1 MSRTTSTIRAGKAAA
16 LALAVGTGIAAA
28 PAMADTQVMYVLD
41 GSNSMWGQIDGVA
54 KIQTAKEVLGEL
66 LEAEGAQ
73 KVGLLAYGH
82 RSKTDCGDIEV
93 LAPVGAGAGELKA
106 GIGKV
111 TPTGKTPISAALKA
125 AAEALPAGDHQ
136 NNIVLISDGL
146 ETCNADPCAT
156 AQALAAQGVNTRIH
170 VVGFDI
176 GAEDREKLECIAVNG
191 GVYVDAR
198 SADDLKGAL
207 TQVAE
212 VVAEPE
218 PAPAPEPEP
227 EPQAVETFRDD
238 FDQGELAGHW
248 QVAQPNPDGFIVED
262 GSLVLIAGQKGTM
275 ADPEKEN
282 LFLLD
287 VPLPDGDWEMEVVY
301 DAEFNTRHEILQ
313 FGLYDDA
320 ENFLVVS
327 SGLGGRFAYNCA
339 LEIGMDD
346 MSRGQLKENRTN
358 LGDWEACQGDVV
370 GFMKRKGIG
379 PRPYKI
385 TLVKEGRSYSATHQF
400 GDEVPEGEEPR
411 IEKSGAVSS
420 LRAPKGVAL
429 TVGQVADT
437 KGETLFLI
445 DRVVVRQRN

>member
-1 MSRTTSTIRAGKAAA
+1 MTGLSASIRTAGLAA
-16 LALAVGTGIAAA
+16 LLAGTALAVALAPGGAAA
-28 PAMADTQVMYVLD
+28 
-41 GSNSMWGQIDGVA
+41 GE
-54 KIQTAKEVLGEL
+54 EV
-66 LEAEGAQ
+66 
-73 KVGLLAYGH
+73 
-82 RSKTDCGDIEV
+82 
-93 LAPVGAGAGELKA
+93 
-106 GIGKV
+106 
-111 TPTGKTPISAALKA
+111 
-125 AAEALPAGDHQ
+125 
-136 NNIVLISDGL
+136 
-146 ETCNADPCAT
+146 
-156 AQALAAQGVNTRIH
+156 
-170 VVGFDI
+170 
-176 GAEDREKLECIAVNG
+176 
-191 GVYVDAR
+191 
-198 SADDLKGAL
+198 
-207 TQVAE
+207 
-212 VVAEPE
+212 
-218 PAPAPEPEP
+218 
-227 EPQAVETFRDD
+227 FRDD
-238 FDQGELAGHW
+238 FDSGELGGQW
-248 QVAQPNPDGFIVED
+248 SVANPDPSGFIVED
-262 GSLVLIAGQKGTM
+262 GQLIVIAGAQGSL
-275 ADPEKEN
+275 ADPEKAN
-282 LFLLD
+282 IFLLD

-301 DAEFNTRHEILQ
+301 DAEFNTRHENLQ

-327 SGLGGRFAYNCA
+327 SGLGGRFKYNCA